1 MEDCGNP
8 VIFCLKG
15 KPEMKLLSIV
25 VALTCLTG
33 FADAVELSAN
43 ETSPA
48 VVAKLA
54 LRGDPFGVKV
64 SEMRIMRKN
73 DILVVQADLYNTTKD
88 SRTVFYRFRWIDSVG
103 NQVGDGESWKQIGL
117 YGLQQ
122 QTLKSVAPTSAATDL
137 KLEMNV
143 EQK

>member
-1 MEDCGNP
+1 
-8 VIFCLKG
+8 
-15 KPEMKLLSIV
+15 MKSLGLV
-25 VALTCLTG
+25 VALTCMVG
-33 FADAVELSAN
+33 FATAAELSAN

-48 VVAKLA
+48 VAAKVA
-54 LRGDPFGVKV
+54 LRGDAFGVKV
-64 SEMRIMRKN
+64 SEMRITRKN
-73 DILVVQADLYNTTKD
+73 DILLVQADLYNTKKEN
-88 SRTVFYRFRWIDSVG
+88 RTVFYRFRWLDNSG

-122 QTLKSVAPTSAATDL
+122 QSVKSVAPTAAATDL